1 MEHNILENLFGSVP
15 RARILRLFIRNPEE
29 RFHFEALVSRS
40 QIRPKPARLELRK
53 LIRFGLVL
61 AGMERIQGRK
71 KSKGKASWRKIPIY
85 QANKEF
91 VAFRELQ
98 DLVGRASVAPRNKL
112 LRQLNAVGRI
122 KLAVLSG
129 IFINNGDHS
138 RIDLLIVGDNLNR
151 RKFSAFLSHTES
163 ELGKSIQHTI
173 MDTEEFQ
180 YRMDMYDRFLRD
192 ILEYPHEKLINKLN
206 L

>member
-1 MEHNILENLFGSVP
+1 M
-15 RARILRLFIRNPEE
+15 RLFIRNPEE
-29 RFHFEALVSRS
+29 KFRFETLVSRS
-40 QIRPKPARLELRK
+40 QIRPAAARLELKK

-61 AGMERIQGRK
+61 AGLERIPGPKRRKGR
-71 KSKGKASWRKIPIY
+71 ASFRKIPVY

-91 VAFRELQ
+91 VAFRELRE
-98 DLVGRASVAPRNKL
+98 LVGRASVAPRNKI

-129 IFINNGDHS
+129 IFINNGDRS

-151 RKFSAFLSHTES
+151 RKFAAFLAHTES

-173 MDTEEFQ
+173 MDIEEFQ

>member
-29 RFHFEALVSRS
+29 RLRFEAVASRS
-40 QIRPKPARLELRK
+40 QIRPVAARIELKK

-61 AGMERIQGRK
+61 PLLERVPGRK
-71 KSKGKASWRKIPIY
+71 KLKGRQSFRKIPCY
-85 QANKEF
+85 QANSDF
-91 VAFRELQ
+91 IAFRELR
-98 DLVGRASVAPRNKL
+98 DLIGRASVAPRNKL

-129 IFINNGDHS
+129 IFINNGDRS
-138 RIDLLIVGDNLNR
+138 RIDLLVVGDNLNR
-151 RKFSAFLSHTES
+151 RKFSAFLAHTES
-163 ELGKSIQHTI
+163 ELGKSISHTV

-206 L
+206 F

>member
-29 RFHFEALVSRS
+29 RFRFETLVSRS
-40 QIRPKPARLELRK
+40 QVRPAAARLELKK
-53 LIRFGLVL
+53 LIRFGLIL
-61 AGMERIQGRK
+61 TGFERIPGRK
-71 KSKGKASWRKIPIY
+71 KRKGRASYRKIPVY

-91 VAFRELQ
+91 VVFRELRE
-98 DLVGRASVAPRNKL
+98 LVSRASVASRNKL

-151 RKFSAFLSHTES
+151 RKFAAFLARTES

-173 MDTEEFQ
+173 MDIEEFQ

>member
-15 RARILRLFIRNPEE
+15 RARILRLFMRNPEE
-29 RFHFEALVSRS
+29 RFRLESLVSRS
-40 QIRPKPARLELRK
+40 QIRITVARSELKK

-61 AGMERIQGRK
+61 SGLERLPGKKTRKGR
-71 KSKGKASWRKIPIY
+71 AVFRKVPIY
-85 QANKEF
+85 QANSGF
-91 VAFRELQ
+91 IAFRELR
-98 DLVGRASVAPRNKL
+98 DLIGRASVAPRKKL
-112 LRQLNAVGRI
+112 LQQLNGVGRI

-129 IFINNGDHS
+129 VFINNGDRS
-138 RIDLLIVGDNLNR
+138 RIDLLVVGDNLNK
-151 RKFSAFLSHTES
+151 RKFAAFLAHTES
-163 ELGKSIQHTI
+163 ELGKSIQHAV

-192 ILEYPHEKLINKLN
+192 ILEYPHEKLINKLD

>member
-1 MEHNILENLFGSVP
+1 M
-15 RARILRLFIRNPEE
+15 RNPDE
-29 RFHFEALVSRS
+29 RFSFEALVSRS
-40 QIRPKPARLELRK
+40 QVRPAAARKELKK

-61 AGMERIQGRK
+61 PGFERIPGKKKRNGRTYF
-71 KSKGKASWRKIPIY
+71 RKLPVY
-85 QANKEF
+85 HAHKDF
-91 VAFRELQ
+91 VAFRELR
-98 DLVGRASVAPRNKL
+98 DLVGRASVAPRKKL
-112 LRQLNAVGRI
+112 LRQLNGIGRI

-129 IFINNGDHS
+129 VFINNGDHA
-138 RIDLLIVGDNLNR
+138 RIDLLIVGDTLNK
-151 RKFSAFLSHTES
+151 RKLSSFLAHTES

-173 MDTEEFQ
+173 MDIEEFQ